1 MKYRSLGKDDKSKV
15 KSSGLYLAFLLII
28 SIGLI
33 SWMWTMKFAGE
44 PTYSESAIFYPE
56 FQDILDKQPIVS
68 RDYVLASLAIQNG
81 GLTMEDSTELIDAIE
96 DERLK
101 LFVLKEVL
109 ISQYSD
115 HNAYQL
121 GISYGLDGNQIDILR
136 NRYRDRV
143 HQR

>member
-44 PTYSESAIFYPE
+44 PTYSELAIFYPE
-56 FQDILDKQPIVS
+56 FQDILDKQPVVS

-81 GLTMEDSTELIDAIE
+81 GLTMEDSIELIDAIE
-96 DERLK
+96 NERLK